1 MENIL
6 NQSTE
11 TLDCQENKEKL
22 LEDIDYIMSRLSAC
36 SKQKLNN
43 IGRLIDKNIS
53 NNKDFR
59 SAFTTYITI

>member
-6 NQSTE
+6 NQSTT
-11 TLDCQENKEKL
+11 TLECQEKTEKVL
-22 LEDIDYIMSRLSAC
+22 DDIDYIMSRLSAC

-53 NNKDFR
+53 DNKDFR

>member
-6 NQSTE
+6 NQSTK
-11 TLDCQENKEKL
+11 TLDCQENKEKV

-43 IGRLIDKNIS
+43 IGRLIDENIS
-53 NNKDFR
+53 DNKDFR